1 MKLKILPPTLRI
13 NNHYLALDIKSEVK
27 LNKDELVSAIW
38 YGCLRLYGEIE
49 TSSFNLWLMKF
60 YDITDTSEIS
70 DNYYNGNNNYESNS
84 YENSNYE
91 NSSYENSNENSSYE
105 NNIPE
110 NNNNEDDN
118 KNTQNNDS
126 YYYHF
131 KAVLR
136 CQRGYE
142 DKVRGSL
149 ALLTKYNHKKIAIS
163 TIGIS
168 GTIAS
173 SMEKFIN

>member
-13 NNHYLALDIKSEVK
+13 NNHYLTLDIKSEVK
-27 LNKDELVSAIW
+27 LDKTKLISAIW

-49 TSSFNLWLMKF
+49 TSAFNLWLMRF
-60 YDITDTSEIS
+60 YDITDSSES
-70 DNYYNGNNNYESNS
+70 FDNFNQK
-84 YENSNYE
+84 
-91 NSSYENSNENSSYE
+91 
-105 NNIPE
+105 P
-110 NNNNEDDN
+110 
-118 KNTQNNDS
+118 QNNSDLL
-126 YYYHF
+126 YYQF

-136 CQRGYE
+136 CQTGYE

-149 ALLTKYNHKKIAIS
+149 ALLSQYNHKKIAIS

-173 SMEKFIN
+173 SIEKFIN